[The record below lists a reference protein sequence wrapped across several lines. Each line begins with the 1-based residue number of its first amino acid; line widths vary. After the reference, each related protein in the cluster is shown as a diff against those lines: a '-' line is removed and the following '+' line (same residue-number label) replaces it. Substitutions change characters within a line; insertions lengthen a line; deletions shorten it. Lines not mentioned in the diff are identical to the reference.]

1 MESMDSSSKRV
12 SLSAT
17 QGTPLVLPTQ
27 PFEPRKLALSSSL
40 LSPISLPIRAPITVD
55 DDSDFE
61 SNNDKFEDT
70 SYGSSV
76 SGNDSG
82 NEYEVFVGGGEEF
95 ETASESVRGL
105 VANPDQNSVGKSDI
119 YGKGD
124 IFRPVVAYPDGEK
137 LIRPIAQLSWEDD
150 DDGSDVVF
158 SEVEDEFS
166 LGSIDVNNLGVGEKI
181 SVAPRIKI
189 FEVEEGKGDE
199 SMVHTKSLIVNLKEN
214 FDSDIFV
221 EADNSFSIDKEEK
234 LNGVEG
240 FVQDV
245 LVKDTSGEGAALHEE
260 PLEPNKRDVLEL
272 NSELISHVKHFCAEE
287 HKFNEFDTARNT
299 QIEDSGDS
307 ESFKEE
313 NDAIQGCCDDTD
325 RLMENHLVEK
335 EEAELLVLDGDNGGA
350 ENNLKYAVEELLV
363 CENGNQNSGEGARL
377 YDGTIEEIPESK
389 MDEEI
394 DFDKAKENSLAAM
407 LESTDNCCEANQK
420 EFDFDEL
427 FVTDEAEEIVDS
439 GECPLSEIVDD
450 YKIED
455 CNEDMDEVEKHGHV
469 FDDDAKDLANGSSER
484 AEKIIVEVEE
494 RVADCREDMD
504 EVKVHS
510 HVSDDDAE
518 DLAHGSSERTEKII
532 VEVEER
538 VVDCN
543 EDMDE
548 VKLHNHVSDD
558 DAEDSAHGSSER
570 AEKIIVEVEE
580 RVADCNEDMDKVKL
594 HSHVSNDDAEDLA
607 HGSSERTEKI
617 IVEVEERVV
626 DCNEDTDEVKVHS
639 HVFDDDAEDLAHG
652 SPERTEKVIVEEE
665 RVAAASH
672 LGTVCSQESIEGNKS
687 ASSMDILNT
696 TTVLSPTT
704 FDSSLHSGEAASQ
717 QTHIDTLTSLHLSG
731 DEVEVSLSIEDKK
744 KIEKMQVLR
753 VKFLRLVHRLG
764 ISLEDS
770 KVSQVL
776 EKLFLDVEKHTNHF
790 DALESTKKVALD
802 FEADNQ
808 SNLDFCLNILVL
820 GKSGV
825 GKSATI
831 NFIFGEK
838 KAMINAFKPAT
849 TSLKEIVGTV
859 DGIKIRILDTPG
871 LKVPAV
877 DQAANQK
884 MLSTI
889 NKYIKKFP
897 PDVVFYVDRL
907 DTQNRDDDLPLL
919 RSITRSLGSSIWKNA
934 VVTLTHA
941 ASVPP
946 DGSTGLPLNRDI
958 FVAQKYHGVLQSI
971 SMAVD
976 NLYLMNSSI
985 MHPLALVENNSLQSD
1000 SSNSRS
1006 QLLLLCHSLKV
1017 LSEASSIAKREKPS
1031 DRRKFMGFPIHSS
1044 LMHYLLSSLLQS
1056 HAHPNNAESDTEF
1069 ADLWDLESE
1078 EEDEYDQLPSFRP
1091 LSKSQIAMLSKEQ
1104 RKNYFEEYDY
1114 RVKLLQRK
1122 QWKEEIK
1129 RLREIKTKGKEDGAH
1144 IYHDFKED
1152 EEKEDSNSTSE
1163 SVPLPDITLPLSFDG
1178 EESAYRYRSLDLSS
1192 ELLVRPVMETYCW
1205 DHDCGYNGV
1214 NLEKEFVVSDRFPT
1228 AFSFQITKDKEKLNL
1243 HLDSS
1248 LSMKHGENC
1257 STLAGLDIHT
1267 LGDQLA
1273 YIVRGETKVR
1283 SFRIN
1288 KTTAGVTV
1296 NFIGKN
1302 LATGL
1307 KVEDQIA
1314 IGKFLVLATSAGA
1327 LRSQGNTAYGAN
1339 LELRLK
1345 EKDFP
1350 IGQDQSNLGLSL
1362 MKSKGDLALTAFL
1375 QSQFS
1380 IGQSS
1385 KTAIHIGL
1393 NHRRNGKITI
1403 KTSSSDQLQIALAG
1417 ILPIMLSIFKS
1428 IYSTHGTQN
1437 L

>member
-1 MESMDSSSKRV
+1 MESMNSSSKRV

-105 VANPDQNSVGKSDI
+105 VANPDENSVEKSDI
-119 YGKGD
+119 YGKDD

-166 LGSIDVNNLGVGEKI
+166 LEKI

-221 EADNSFSIDKEEK
+221 EVDNSFSIDKEEK
-234 LNGVEG
+234 LNGVED

-245 LVKDTSGEGAALHEE
+245 LVKDTSGENTALHEE

-272 NSELISHVKHFCAEE
+272 NLELISHVKHFCAEE

-394 DFDKAKENSLAAM
+394 DFDKAKDNSLAAM

-439 GECPLSEIVDD
+439 GECPLSETVDN

-455 CNEDMDEVEKHGHV
+455 CNEDMDEVEKHSHV
-469 FDDDAKDLANGSSER
+469 SDDDAEDLANGSSER

-494 RVADCREDMD
+494 RVADCSEDMD

-510 HVSDDDAE
+510 HVSDDDAEDMAHGSSERTEKIIVEVEERVADCNEDMDEVKLHSNVSDDDFE

-538 VVDCN
+538 V
-543 EDMDE
+543 
-548 VKLHNHVSDD
+548 
-558 DAEDSAHGSSER
+558 A
-570 AEKIIVEVEE
+570 
-580 RVADCNEDMDKVKL
+580 
-594 HSHVSNDDAEDLA
+594 
-607 HGSSERTEKI
+607 
-617 IVEVEERVV
+617 

-672 LGTVCSQESIEGNKS
+672 LGTVCSQESIEGSKS

-717 QTHIDTLTSLHLSG
+717 QTHIDTLTSLDLSG
-731 DEVEVSLSIEDKK
+731 DEIEVNLSIEDKK

-889 NKYIKKFP
+889 NRYIKKFP

-1375 QSQFS
+1375 ESQFS

-1385 KTAIHIGL
+1385 KTAIHVGL
-1393 NHRRNGKITI
+1393 NHRRSGKITI

-1417 ILPIMLSIFKS
+1417 ILPIMLSIFRS